1 MARVHI
7 IFCSFMFLKYIFK
20 LMNFVG
26 DVCTILRTN
35 SNQLDF
41 GNYFDASIVQI
52 GQKLIELEHF

>member
-1 MARVHI
+1 
-7 IFCSFMFLKYIFK
+7 
-20 LMNFVG
+20 MNFVG

-35 SNQLDF
+35 SNQLGF